1 MKNFMVML
9 STIALCSWPIQANA
23 QTPAY
28 PAGQSYII
36 SSSPTAD
43 GGVITTTYQPPH
55 ASNAVGATTL
65 PGNPTVTQYRPLQTQ
80 YPGSQYPGSQYPGS
94 QYPGSQYPG
103 TTYPTVQTQFQTG
116 SPLSPATSP
125 PPATPAPATLPGQGG
140 GFQPGVPPSSLA
152 PTLPANPTRPA
163 SPPPATAQPL
173 PTSPAVT
180 HAPMQTWQTNQ
191 GVNPYVGF
199 PLPQTADGRVVA
211 YNTSGNACATVPA
224 NLPPTLQ
231 GTGGP
236 QTVPV
241 TQNYRPLIPIGG
253 LPGGAYVSQ
262 GLWGNP
268 RAYVQGQP
276 VRNFWRYVIF

>member
-1 MKNFMVML
+1 MKNLMVIL
-9 STIALCSWPIQANA
+9 STIGLCSWPILANA

-55 ASNAVGATTL
+55 GSNSVGATTL
-65 PGNPTVTQYRPLQTQ
+65 PGSPSVTQYRPIQTQTPVTQ
-80 YPGSQYPGSQYPGS
+80 YPGT
-94 QYPGSQYPG
+94 QYPG
-103 TTYPTVQTQFQTG
+103 TTYPTVQTQFQSG
-116 SPLSPATSP
+116 SPLSPATST
-125 PPATPAPATLPGQGG
+125 PPASPAPATLPGQGG
-140 GFQPGVPPSSLA
+140 GFQPAVPPSSLA
-152 PTLPANPTRPA
+152 PVLPANPTRPA
-163 SPPPATAQPL
+163 SPIPATAQPL
-173 PTSPAVT
+173 PTSSAVT
-180 HAPMQTWQTNQ
+180 HAPIQTWQTNQ

-199 PLPQTADGRVVA
+199 PLPQSGDGRVVA

-231 GTGGP
+231 GMGGP

-241 TQNYRPLIPIGG
+241 TQNYRPLVPIGG

>member
-43 GGVITTTYQPPH
+43 GGVITTTYQPPN
-55 ASNAVGATTL
+55 ASNTVRATTI
-65 PGNPTVTQYRPLQTQ
+65 PGNPAVTQYRPLQTPTQNLQ
-80 YPGSQYPGSQYPGS
+80 YPNPAYPVNQA
-94 QYPGSQYPG
+94 
-103 TTYPTVQTQFQTG
+103 QFQSG
-116 SPLSPATSP
+116 SPLNPVASSPAT
-125 PPATPAPATLPGQGG
+125 AAAPATLPGQLRGA
-140 GFQPGVPPSSLA
+140 PSAIPPSSIA
-152 PTLPANPTRPA
+152 PTLPTTPA
-163 SPPPATAQPL
+163 PVVTQPL
-173 PTSPAVT
+173 PTQP
-180 HAPMQTWQTNQ
+180 PLQTWQSNQ
-191 GVNPYVGF
+191 GINPYVGF
-199 PLPQTADGRVVA
+199 PLPQTADSRIVA
-211 YNTSGNACATVPA
+211 YNTSGNACATLPA
-224 NLPPTLQ
+224 NLPPSLQ
-231 GTGGP
+231 GMGGP

-241 TQNYRPLIPIGG
+241 NQNYRPLVPVHG